1 MPLDPNCCSSD
12 QEEIAEWYVMSKL
25 PGDDARAF
33 EEHLLICPNC
43 ATAVEDAEEY
53 VQAIRAAARR
63 LRVARGL

>member
-1 MPLDPNCCSSD
+1 
-12 QEEIAEWYVMSKL
+12 
-25 PGDDARAF
+25 
-33 EEHLLICPNC
+33 LICPNC